1 MTSVLF
7 PRCVVQ
13 VCRMFTF
20 AIVIAAIAGCTP
32 RADTQPEAG
41 TTVPAVTAPAG
52 TTTPATPFQDETT
65 VDVLPA
71 PEEPVEE
78 KAAEE
83 MVVAE
88 VAVVEEQPPEADQP
102 KEEKEKTD
110 NDAEDADKKEFDP
123 TAVVTVQW
131 LPEPIEVPNANAENE
146 SDMKA
151 YTEVIPDT
159 DAKFDMVPIHGG
171 KFTMGSPEGE
181 KDRNDDEGPQHEV
194 AVEPFWMG
202 KCEVTW
208 DEYELWGLSIDVQR
222 RELARKTS
230 GKEPTERELL
240 VDAITQPTKPYSD
253 MTFGMGKEDYP
264 VICMTQLAARVYCK
278 WLSAKTG
285 RYYRLPTEA
294 EWEYAAR
301 AGTDTAYSFGDD
313 PEKLGD
319 YAWHFENSDDGYHKV
334 GQKKP
339 NPWGLYDMHGNVSE
353 WVLDQYI
360 PDYYKQLAG
369 KATTCPLAVP
379 TTEYPR
385 VTRGGC
391 WDDDPEK
398 LRSAVRTGSSEDW
411 KMQDPQIPKSIW
423 YTTEVYCPGFRIVR
437 PLKTP
442 DAEEAKLYEPDI
454 EVIKEYAE
462 AQAGKE

>member
-1 MTSVLF
+1 
-7 PRCVVQ
+7 
-13 VCRMFTF
+13 
-20 AIVIAAIAGCTP
+20 
-32 RADTQPEAG
+32 
-41 TTVPAVTAPAG
+41 
-52 TTTPATPFQDETT
+52 
-65 VDVLPA
+65 
-71 PEEPVEE
+71 
-78 KAAEE
+78 
-83 MVVAE
+83 
-88 VAVVEEQPPEADQP
+88 
-102 KEEKEKTD
+102 
-110 NDAEDADKKEFDP
+110 
-123 TAVVTVQW
+123 
-131 LPEPIEVPNANAENE
+131 
-146 SDMKA
+146 MKA
-151 YTEVIPDT
+151 YTEAIPDT
-159 DAKFDMVPIHGG
+159 DVKFDMVPIPGG

-208 DEYELWGLSIDVQR
+208 DEYELWGLSIDVQH

-230 GKEPTERELL
+230 GEEPTERELL

-253 MTFGMGKEDYP
+253 MTFGMGKEGYP
-264 VICMTQLAARVYCK
+264 AICMTQLAARVYCK

-319 YAWHFENSDDGYHKV
+319 YAWHFENSDDGYHKI

-369 KATTCPLAVP
+369 KTATCPLAAP

-454 EVIKEYAE
+454 EIIKEYAE